1 VAAGVGT
8 PALQGFTLVEVLIAL
23 VVLMVGI
30 YAMLRIFPRGYSAIQ
45 FTEQRTTAALL
56 AEAELNRWRLQPDA
70 LPEAVVATDY
80 SGEAIP
86 AALTDDAANLRGILV
101 YGERAARLPG
111 TTDYTVLALSD
122 TDVALLDR
130 TARALI
136 YNPADLTPSQF
147 DAALDPPPP
156 PPADQR
162 LRPARLHPGWE
173 PNSLYLPRTVI
184 GERIDIR
191 RLSTTQLGVPF
202 YLLSHAPLDVLR
214 YWDDPTTPDN
224 NPKEKSSYV
233 DIYDARPWTYVPPGV
248 EGGLKEREFTYDR
261 DSGTMTFGPAQP
273 PAWARSFKV
282 DYTNPASLL
291 RVFGA
296 TAEVEAGTNTPKP
309 GSWAVPGVDPGSI
322 QVHERMIGLSDEEYA
337 AYRANPALWTRKN
350 TYGVNTETSVTGK
363 IEFSPLLQF
372 QPQPGDV
379 SLAKVDY
386 RVRDWQIM
394 VFDVEVPGD
403 GVVQLP
409 VRGIKG
415 PTYTNPPRQDQPQ
428 EIARGLKLYWD
439 PMTQQWQTRD
449 RQDPSTWAYVVAVD
463 RQTGDI
469 LTDHQETVVLPWPQW
484 AQERLRRF
492 RVNYRDSLLFFN
504 YGDWQVAA
512 GTWRSDLE
520 RNATI
525 GSREL
530 QSRTGRTFRIFCRA
544 EGDWA
549 VQVSLASRLY
559 ARSGTPSDGPLPGG
573 VPLGGVGQDTPNTY
587 AWRTDKNPRQ
597 LYFPLSDL
605 GQVVAVD
612 YYTDEGGV
620 TRYVIGEVR
629 SIAGPDVTDLGQ
641 WACRLSGGGL
651 AHTPNAWGPVI
662 VRGLSVRARVS
673 WVGPGRAATLQDII
687 QAYYDTYQAPGRSG
701 RTVLPRPSLN
711 ESWHQMTVT
720 TYLTRVPL

>member
-1 VAAGVGT
+1 
-8 PALQGFTLVEVLIAL
+8 VEVLIAL

-30 YAMLRIFPRGYSAIQ
+30 YAMLRIFPRGYSAIEL
-45 FTEQRTTAALL
+45 TDQRTTAALL

-80 SGEAIP
+80 NGEAIP
-86 AALTDDAANLRGILV
+86 AALTDDAANLSGGLPHYSAILV

-111 TTDYTVLALSD
+111 TTEYQRLEVSPAEL
-122 TDVALLDR
+122 ALLDR
-130 TARALI
+130 TASALI

-147 DAALDPPPP
+147 DAAMEPLPPTPG
-156 PPADQR
+156 QTT
-162 LRPARLHPGWE
+162 RPARLHPCWQ

-202 YLLSHAPLDVLR
+202 YLLSHAPLDELR
-214 YWDDPTTPDN
+214 RRVDPVSGQTKVD
-224 NPKEKSSYV
+224 YV
-233 DIYDARPWTYVPPGV
+233 DIYDARPWTYVPAGV
-248 EGGLKEREFTYDR
+248 EGGLREREFRYDPAT
-261 DSGTMTFGPAQP
+261 GQITVGPAQ
-273 PAWARSFKV
+273 AVSWRREFKV
-282 DYTNPASLL
+282 DYTNPASFL
-291 RVFGA
+291 RVFGG
-296 TAEVEAGTNTPKP
+296 TVVVPAGSTTGPLTDPQGNL
-309 GSWAVPGVDPGSI
+309 VLNVDPGSL
-322 QVHERMIGLSDEEYA
+322 QVHERMIALDQRPATA
-337 AYRANPALWTRKN
+337 ADWPRNSYYVDAQTM
-350 TYGVNTETSVTGK
+350 VTGK

-372 QPQPGDV
+372 QPQAGDV

-394 VFDVEVPGD
+394 VFDVDVPAD

-428 EIARGLKLYWD
+428 EIAKGIRRFYDATGAPMAYDRAD
-439 PMTQQWQTRD
+439 PR
-449 RQDPSTWAYVVAVD
+449 TWGYVVAVD

-469 LTDHQETVVLPWPQW
+469 LTDEQQVVTGWSAIPE
-484 AQERLRRF
+484 ERLTRF
-492 RVNYRDSLLFFN
+492 RVNYRDSLLVFN
-504 YGDWQVAA
+504 YGEWEVANFRRSDAA
-512 GTWRSDLE
+512 GTRPRE
-520 RNATI
+520 GNAWI
-525 GSREL
+525 GSS
-530 QSRTGRTFRIFCRA
+530 QIHSRTGCTYRIFCRA
-544 EGDWA
+544 ESDWA
-549 VQVSLASRLY
+549 VQLSIASRLY
-559 ARSGTPSDGPLPGG
+559 ARSASGLPGG
-573 VPLGGVGQDTPNTY
+573 PATGAVGQDTPITY

-605 GQVVAVD
+605 GQAVAVD

-620 TRYVIGEVR
+620 ARYVIGEVH

-651 AHTPNAWGPVI
+651 SHAPNAWGPVI